1 MLVVGVVVNIPLLE
15 LIRAV
20 QVEAAQG
27 GMAFQQLMAQQVE
40 PILVEVEVV
49 LVVILVQ
56 LLTLVATAVLAS

>member
-27 GMAFQQLMAQQVE
+27 GMVRHLPAVVLVE
-40 PILVEVEVV
+40 PILVVVEVA

-56 LLTLVATAVLAS
+56 LLTLVVTAALV

>member
-1 MLVVGVVVNIPLLE
+1 VGVVVNIPLLE

-40 PILVEVEVV
+40 PILVEVEVEV
-49 LVVILVQ
+49 LIFR
-56 LLTLVATAVLAS
+56 LLLPEDLAALE